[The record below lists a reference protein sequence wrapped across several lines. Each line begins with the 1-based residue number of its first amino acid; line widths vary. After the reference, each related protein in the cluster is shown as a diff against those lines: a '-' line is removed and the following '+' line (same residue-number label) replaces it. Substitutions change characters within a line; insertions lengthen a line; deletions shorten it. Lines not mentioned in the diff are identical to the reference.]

1 MKMYPLSVFFLAA
14 LLSVVARAAQDNPQL
29 GAVMK
34 TLSKDLTQIAEPTKA
49 ADPASVKDA
58 VLLAAAVR
66 AKTNAYLL
74 QLSVDRSGII
84 DKGVFVAD
92 ELSPPGIE
100 AIPVADLQTKLG
112 QYTGY
117 LLKAKGK
124 MVEAETLINAELK
137 KSNPAA
143 RNYTALKTAL
153 DQLGLI
159 IKEAHGAFKPAHP

>member
-84 DKGVFVAD
+84 DKGVFVA
-92 ELSPPGIE
+92 G
-100 AIPVADLQTKLG
+100 
-112 QYTGY
+112 
-117 LLKAKGK
+117 KG
-124 MVEAETLINAELK
+124 A
-137 KSNPAA
+137 
-143 RNYTALKTAL
+143 
-153 DQLGLI
+153 
-159 IKEAHGAFKPAHP
+159 

>member
-1 MKMYPLSVFFLAA
+1 MKMYSFSVFLLAA
-14 LLSVVARAAQDNPQL
+14 LLSVAASAAQDNPRL
-29 GAVMK
+29 GALMK

-49 ADPASVKDA
+49 SDPASVKDS
-58 VLLAAAVR
+58 VLLAGTVR

-74 QLSVDRSGII
+74 QLAADRSGIVE
-84 DKGVFVAD
+84 KGVFVAD

-100 AIPVADLQTKLG
+100 AIPVADLTAKLA

-124 MVEAETLINAELK
+124 IVEAEALINAELK
-137 KSNPAA
+137 KSDPAS

-159 IKEAHGAFKPAHP
+159 IKDAHGAFKPAHP